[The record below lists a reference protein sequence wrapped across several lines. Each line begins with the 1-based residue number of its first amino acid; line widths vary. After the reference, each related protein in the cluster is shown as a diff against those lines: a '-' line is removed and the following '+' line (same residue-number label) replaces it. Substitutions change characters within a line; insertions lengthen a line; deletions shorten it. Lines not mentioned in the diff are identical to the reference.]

1 MKRSELEKY
10 LGKKVA
16 VYLKKDVEDSS
27 HLYVGM
33 LTKCSSLTPEK
44 NLYYCKGVFSMETRF
59 RSSYVQKVVEVTHE

>member
-16 VYLKKDVEDSS
+16 VYLKKDIEVISRV
-27 HLYVGM
+27 YVGM

-44 NLYYCKGVFSMETRF
+44 NLYYCKGYFSMETRF
-59 RSSYVQKVVEVTHE
+59 RSSYVQKVEEVS

>member
-33 LTKCSSLTPEK
+33 LTRCSSLTPEK
-44 NLYYCKGVFSMETRF
+44 KLVILQRRF
-59 RSSYVQKVVEVTHE
+59 QYGNTFPKLLCSEGC

>member
-10 LGKKVA
+10 LGKNVKVHI
-16 VYLKKDVEDSS
+16 KSCVEDRK
-27 HLYVGM
+27 HVYVGM

-44 NLYYCKGVFSMETRF
+44 NLYYCKGVFSKEVRF